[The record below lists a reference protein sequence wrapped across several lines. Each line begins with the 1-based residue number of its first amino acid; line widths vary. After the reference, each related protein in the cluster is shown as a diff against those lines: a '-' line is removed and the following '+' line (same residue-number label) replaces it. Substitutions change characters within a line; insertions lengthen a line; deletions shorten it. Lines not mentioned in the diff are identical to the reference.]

1 MNVLITGGGC
11 REPIDGVRCVTNM
24 STGRTAAKIAD
35 CFTAAG
41 AQVTALLAV
50 QSELPESATQ
60 QGNTRLAENDRSGP
74 PSIRLLRY
82 ETGAELAELMEK
94 ELTSHAYDA
103 VIHAAAV
110 SDFRPA
116 VITVNGKSYPAGKNT
131 GKIPSDS
138 QLSVTFEPAPKIA
151 VRLRRWAAAGN
162 PGGRTTIVCFKL
174 TDGAGSTERLRA
186 AAVLFGEDTAD
197 YVVSND
203 LTEMKDSGHK
213 FALLGRSPAAG
224 EPPVTIR
231 TGTTTEE
238 LAESLL
244 MLIRR
249 QFRACAENSGT
260 AGPS

>member
-24 STGRTAAKIAD
+24 STGRTAAQIAD
-35 CFTAAG
+35 RFAAAG

-50 QSELPESATQ
+50 QSQLPESAPLQ
-60 QGNTRLAENDRSGP
+60 ENTRQPETGRSGSP
-74 PSIRLLRY
+74 LLRLFRY
-82 ETGAELAELMEK
+82 ETGAELAALMEK
-94 ELTSHAYDA
+94 ELTSGAYDA

-116 VITVNGKSYPAGKNT
+116 VITVNGESYPAGKNA
-131 GKIPSDS
+131 GKIPSGS
-138 QLSVTFEPAPKIA
+138 RLSVTFEPAPKIA
-151 VRLRRWAAAGN
+151 VRLRTWAAAGN
-162 PGGRTTIVCFKL
+162 PGGKMTIVCFKL
-174 TDGAGSTERLRA
+174 TDGADSTERLRA

-203 LTEMKDSGHK
+203 LSEMKDSGHK
-213 FALLGRSPAAG
+213 FALLGRSSADG
-224 EPPVTIR
+224 ELPVTIR

-244 MLIRR
+244 MLIR
-249 QFRACAENSGT
+249 QQYCACAKNSGT
-260 AGPS
+260 AGPA